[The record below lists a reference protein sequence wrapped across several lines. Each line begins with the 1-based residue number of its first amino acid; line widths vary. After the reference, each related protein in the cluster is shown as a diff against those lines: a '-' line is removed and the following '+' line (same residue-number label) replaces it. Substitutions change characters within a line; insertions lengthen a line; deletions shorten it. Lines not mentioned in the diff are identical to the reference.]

1 MTERK
6 VQVTVLFF
14 AVARDL
20 AGREQATL
28 SLTADTRP
36 EWLLS
41 EIAQTFD
48 GIGRIRDSVVLSL
61 NQEYCEP
68 DQQISLSPGDE
79 LAVIPPISG
88 GIDVII

>member
-48 GIGRIRDSVVLSL
+48 GIGRIRDSVVLSH

-88 GIDVII
+88 G